1 MQPPLLAKLEIELR
15 RFRDKEFQR
24 ATLAACLLIA
34 EADGAIDPAEEA
46 SIRSAFDRLPILRE
60 LDADKALALFEQYR
74 ALLAD
79 PLEGPRARRVLYR
92 KVERFQGRYKH
103 ARTLLR
109 AAYLVLGA
117 DGVDHPDEIR
127 EFKRLCGLLGLE
139 PRLVIGEEQ
148 GRNGVPPA
156 DIRPSG

>member
-1 MQPPLLAKLEIELR
+1 MQPLLIAKLEVELR

-24 ATLAACLLIA
+24 AVMAACVLIA
-34 EADGAIDPAEEA
+34 EADGEVDPAEQA
-46 SIRSAFDRLPILRE
+46 TVRQAFDRLPILRE
-60 LDADKALALFEQYR
+60 LDGTKALQLFEDYR
-74 ALLAD
+74 AALAD

-127 EFKRLCGLLGLE
+127 EFKRLCGLLGLD
-139 PRLVIGEEQ
+139 PGLVLGEERERA
-148 GRNGVPPA
+148 GSLA
-156 DIRPSG
+156 